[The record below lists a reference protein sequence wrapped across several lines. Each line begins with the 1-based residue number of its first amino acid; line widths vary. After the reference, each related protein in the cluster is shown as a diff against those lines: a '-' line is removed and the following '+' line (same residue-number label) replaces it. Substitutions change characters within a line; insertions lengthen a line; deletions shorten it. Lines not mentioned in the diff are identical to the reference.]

1 MEVDNLSDAELNNLI
16 ICKKC
21 ATLHK
26 KIKLE
31 KQTKA
36 TCRTCKSTLYR
47 KHLDLLDKSLALTLA
62 MFIFFIVANLFPI
75 VTINLQGAVSEITLS
90 SVFLTMFLE
99 QFYFTGLMCA
109 FLIFILPITFMS
121 LFLTLLIFMK
131 FRIYENAVK
140 KMLVFLSSLL
150 PWNMVEIFLI
160 SILVAMVKLIGY
172 AEIHLGVSFWALVG
186 FVIVDIYISKNISM
200 LALWGLK
207 ENIYEKSK

>member
-1 MEVDNLSDAELNNLI
+1 MEIDNLSYEELNKLV

-21 ATLHK
+21 ATLHR

-31 KQTKA
+31 EKTKA
-36 TCRTCKSTLYR
+36 ICKTCKSTLYR
-47 KHLDLLDKSLALTLA
+47 KHLDLLDKSLALTTSML
-62 MFIFFIVANLFPI
+62 IFFIVANLFPI
-75 VTINLQGAVSEITLS
+75 VSIDLSGAISEITLS

-99 QFYFTGLMCA
+99 KFYFTGLMCA
-109 FLIFILPITFMS
+109 FLIFILPITFMT

-131 FRIYENAVK
+131 LRIYENAVK
-140 KMLVFLSSLL
+140 KMLVVLSSLL

-172 AEIHLGVSFWALVG
+172 AEIHLGVSFWALVL